1 MASVCFST
9 DPVCSCKPS
18 RKNGLLLK
26 GGESHQER
34 EEGKETAL
42 WCFIHQRNDF
52 PRIKTRSIWP
62 LSGTTC
68 PFPVLKTPALN
79 NEPGGENTET
89 VMTLGR
95 LLWSDGRYST
105 MGLSHAVY
113 RSGKVL
119 DIFSDQTRFHLASFI
134 QHICLTIVSYRAE
147 TMVRGPFE
155 VYLTQ
160 TEQC

>member
-9 DPVCSCKPS
+9 DPVCSCKRS

-26 GGESHQER
+26 GESHQESG
-34 EEGKETAL
+34 EGKETVL

-68 PFPVLKTPALN
+68 LFPVLKTQALN
-79 NEPGGENTET
+79 NEPRENRET
-89 VMTLGR
+89 VMTLDP

-105 MGLSHAVY
+105 MGLLHAVY
-113 RSGKVL
+113 RNGKVL

-134 QHICLTIVSYRAE
+134 QHICLAIVSYRAE
-147 TMVRGPFE
+147 TMVRAFE
-155 VYLTQ
+155 VYLTK